1 MGVPEGSDLFFGF
14 IGVAC
19 ALVFASKK
27 EYIRFGGCLWNGKV
41 RSRNRLYGSVET

>member
-19 ALVFASKK
+19 ALVFASNNFKCK
-27 EYIRFGGCLWNGKV
+27 LYKYLLWYIIKNK
-41 RSRNRLYGSVET
+41 NAK